1 MRLPR
6 PRPFARP
13 TCHICPAAMAILG
26 HAIFPPMQM
35 SSTSWTAPR
44 WALSA
49 PPPPDREPPY
59 GSRSRRP
66 QPHPPLSPARLLK
79 PPRPPRPTGTHGSR
93 PVHPRRR
100 SCDFRLGV
108 GTDRR
113 PALARKLHCAPSPP
127 PLPLVASAA
136 PRSAPGSLAS
146 RHRAPRTQM
155 SPTAWTAPAL
165 GAQRLSAARPRTL
178 IWFAVGAAAVPPTF
192 VPSARPLLNPPRRA
206 LHPRPPCH
214 GRSRT
219 GPYPA
224 LSGTSPP
231 ASAHACGQ
239 VARRPRAAALPMR
252 QSFEAWT
259 APALG
264 AQRLFA
270 ARPRTLVWFAV
281 GAAAAPPPLSPAR
294 PLNPPRRLS
303 PIAPTCRLS
312 RAPLRSRPA
321 AGQIVLGLSA
331 L

>member
-1 MRLPR
+1 
-6 PRPFARP
+6 
-13 TCHICPAAMAILG
+13 
-26 HAIFPPMQM
+26 
-35 SSTSWTAPR
+35 
-44 WALSA
+44 
-49 PPPPDREPPY
+49 
-59 GSRSRRP
+59 
-66 QPHPPLSPARLLK
+66 
-79 PPRPPRPTGTHGSR
+79 
-93 PVHPRRR
+93 
-100 SCDFRLGV
+100 
-108 GTDRR
+108 
-113 PALARKLHCAPSPP
+113 
-127 PLPLVASAA
+127 
-136 PRSAPGSLAS
+136 
-146 RHRAPRTQM
+146 M

-281 GAAAAPPPLSPAR
+281 AAAAAPPPLSPAR
-294 PLNPPRRLS
+294 PLNPPRPTGAQGSCAVHPRRRSCHLRLGIGTDRRPALARKLPRAAAAYLAS
-303 PIAPTCRLS
+303 GWPPGSLHGRRPTRPGCAPHPRAAPCRDSRSKLS
-312 RAPLRSRPA
+312 SYNRAPLRLP
-321 AGQIVLGLSA
+321 
-331 L
+331 